1 MPNLNA
7 RRFSQ
12 PETLK
17 KLRRESL
24 LQWLAPA
31 RDYLFSKGIRLPEP
45 ATNIP
50 INYEFLEAVFSDP
63 QPDMPEYLV
72 ESLEIINDMA
82 DDRGMDAILAETATR
97 PHPMRVPDDSTPADV
112 ALQAWLEDPEML
124 AHVHVQHNLTRPR
137 SFVTFGCAAETIPA
151 FAAPTKEQIKALE
164 AHLDDFYASKKR
176 GRGCRVHAFA
186 EENQCRFLVRHGD
199 LFKREGAIKD
209 GESISVFYR
218 PEKYD
223 VVIYDGKRGE
233 IRIHC
238 SGKRELNELRR
249 AFGRHLFGDDG
260 FFPATGKY
268 TLAPL
273 RKGRECL
280 ACGDIE
286 GIESITLVG
295 LEIVDNSKPAF
306 VCKYSADDMYAVA
319 EDGKFA
325 WPSGEQIKR
334 ATFAVVFAKPRKS
347 RRVTIVVPNR
357 ALYGRDED
365 SVLIEQWMKARGFIV
380 EEVLNESEEGPLAG
394 A

>member
-1 MPNLNA
+1 MPNLNT

-31 RDYLFSKGIRLPEP
+31 RDYLFSKGISLPDP
-45 ATNIP
+45 ATDVP
-50 INYEFLEAVFSDP
+50 INFEFLEAIFSDP

-82 DDRGMDAILAETATR
+82 DPQGMDAILAETATR
-97 PHPMRVPDDSTPADV
+97 PQPLRVPDDSTPADV
-112 ALQAWLEDPEML
+112 ALQAWLEDPELL
-124 AHVHVQHNLTRPR
+124 ALVHVRHNLTRPR
-137 SFVTFGCAAETIPA
+137 SFVTFGCAADTIPA
-151 FAAPTKEQIKALE
+151 FAAPTYEQIKALE
-164 AHLDDFYASKKR
+164 AHLDDFYAAKKR
-176 GRGCRVHAFA
+176 GRGCRVQAFA
-186 EENQCRFLVRHGD
+186 DENQCRFLVRHGD
-199 LFKREGAIKD
+199 LCKREGAIKD
-209 GESISVFYR
+209 GESVSVFYR

-223 VVIYDGKRGE
+223 VVIYDSTRGE

-260 FFPATGKY
+260 FFPGTGKF

-280 ACGDIE
+280 ACGDID

-295 LEIVDNSKPAF
+295 LEIVDDSKSPF

-319 EDGKFA
+319 EDGNFA
-325 WPSGEQIKR
+325 WPTAERIKR
-334 ATFAVVFAKPRKS
+334 ATFAVKFVGRKS

-365 SVLIEQWMKARGFIV
+365 SVLIEQWLKARSFLI